1 MLCVDFIIISN
12 CRNGL
17 IIIII
22 KIKNVLNIC
31 QKVFETSQNSFFV
44 TGKHRNTWS
53 KYKHHHI
60 VQEGGFMGLHY
71 TSVNLTMVG
80 NVSTTTT
87 STTLEDIEGVRSVKV
102 FLWSTCCCH
111 CFCCHCL
118 CCYCFCVHDN
128 DQHNSWGYRGDKHC
142 ERRIGR
148 QSNIIN
154 EHIQLSIVHVFWNVL
169 TYFEKVQAAKKIYCC
184 PILFE

>member
-1 MLCVDFIIISN
+1 MRWFHYHLKLQEWADHHNHQDQERPEYLSKSFWNISK
-12 CRNGL
+12 L
-17 IIIII
+17 I
-22 KIKNVLNIC
+22 
-31 QKVFETSQNSFFV
+31 FV
-44 TGKHRNTWS
+44 TGKHRNTSS
-53 KYKHHHI
+53 KYKQHHI

-111 CFCCHCL
+111 CFCCNCL

>member
-1 MLCVDFIIISN
+1 MLCVDFVIISN

-87 STTLEDIEGVRSVKV
+87 STTLEDIEGVRSVRVYCGLLVVVIVIVVIV
-102 FLWSTCCCH
+102 FVVIVYVVIVFCPRQQPAQLW
-111 CFCCHCL
+111 
-118 CCYCFCVHDN
+118 
-128 DQHNSWGYRGDKHC
+128 
-142 ERRIGR
+142 RILMGWA
-148 QSNIIN
+148 
-154 EHIQLSIVHVFWNVL
+154 LW
-169 TYFEKVQAAKKIYCC
+169 EKNWQTK
-184 PILFE
+184 